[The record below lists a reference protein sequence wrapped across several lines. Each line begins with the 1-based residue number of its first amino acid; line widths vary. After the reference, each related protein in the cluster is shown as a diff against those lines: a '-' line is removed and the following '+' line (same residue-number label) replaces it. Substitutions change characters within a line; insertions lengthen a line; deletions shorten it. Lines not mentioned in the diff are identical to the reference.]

1 MPRILL
7 IQGANMCH
15 LGKREPEF
23 YGTTTAAELDAMLQ
37 AYARTRGMELDIFY
51 TNVEGEAITRIYE
64 AANNGV
70 AGLVMNPAGFNYS
83 GYALRDCVK
92 GAGLPYIEVHMSN
105 VEARGIPCVVAP
117 AAQGV
122 IFGLGTYSY
131 VLGLEAMM
139 HLLSQKS
146 VGA

>member
-1 MPRILL
+1 
-7 IQGANMCH
+7 
-15 LGKREPEF
+15 
-23 YGTTTAAELDAMLQ
+23 
-37 AYARTRGMELDIFY
+37 MELDIFY

-117 AAQGV
+117 VAQGV